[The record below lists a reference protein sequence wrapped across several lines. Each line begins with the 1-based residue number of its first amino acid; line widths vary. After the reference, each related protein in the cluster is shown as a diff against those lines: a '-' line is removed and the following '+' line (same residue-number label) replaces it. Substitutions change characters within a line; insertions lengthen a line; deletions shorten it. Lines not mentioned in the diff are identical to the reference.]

1 LFVPVWAGT
10 TIYRRFPRLVAAKPQ
25 NNRKNNTMK
34 KYTLIVTLITAA
46 SIRVCFCQSPSPTPT
61 PPGVVCKLASRDVE
75 LYGFYGTKEI
85 VAERVANVPMKLS
98 ERRQFL
104 QITQSG
110 RTDGAKT
117 DVKLF
122 EKQEDGSFKVTEWKN
137 VKAPRLFD
145 SIERAIIENKGMH
158 CVGDACK
165 KVLDKILGP
174 GEPAK
179 PLEAGASPKDAF
191 TPSVDDISGDFG
203 KSMIIFTC

>member
-1 LFVPVWAGT
+1 
-10 TIYRRFPRLVAAKPQ
+10 
-25 NNRKNNTMK
+25 MK

-46 SIRVCFCQSPSPTPT
+46 SIRVCFCQSPTPT

-110 RTDGAKT
+110 RTDGGKAE
-117 DVKLF
+117 VKLF
-122 EKQEDGSFKVTEWKN
+122 EKQNDGSFTVTEWKN
-137 VKAPRLFD
+137 VKAPGLFD
-145 SIERAIIENKGMH
+145 AIERAIIENKGKH
-158 CVGDACK
+158 CVGEACK
-165 KVLDKILGP
+165 DVLGKILGP
-174 GEPAK
+174 GKPAP
-179 PLEAGASPKDAF
+179 PLGAAASPEEAF
-191 TPSVDDISGDFG
+191 TPSVQEISGDFG